1 MDNLAPKEIA
11 DEEMINQAFHEL
23 LNDYLN
29 TKHRKKVEIITKA
42 FNFANQAHK
51 GIKRRSGEPYIMHPI
66 AVASIVCNEIGLGS
80 TSICAALLHDV
91 VEDTDYTVE
100 DIENIFGPKI
110 AQIVDGLTKIS
121 GGIFGDRASAQA
133 ENFKKLLLTMSSD
146 IRVITKAFNF
156 ANQAHKGIKRRS
168 GEPYI
173 MHPIAVASI
182 VCNEIGLGS
191 TSICA
196 ALLHDV
202 VEDTDYTVEDIENI
216 FGPKIAQ
223 IVDGLTKISGGIFG
237 DRASAQAENFKKL
250 LLTMSSDIRVI
261 LIKIADRLHNMRTLG
276 SMLPNKQYKIAGETL
291 YIYAPLAN
299 RLGLYKIKTELENLS
314 FKYEHPEEYAEI
326 EEKLNATAAERDKV
340 FNDFTAP
347 IRTQLDKMGLKYRI
361 LARVKSIYSIWNK
374 MQTKHVPFEEIY
386 DLLAVR
392 IIFEPRNE
400 EEELNDCFD
409 IYVSISKIYKPHP
422 DRLRDWV
429 SHPKANGYQALHV
442 TLMGNNGQWIEVQ
455 IRSERMNDVAEQG
468 FAAHWKY
475 KEGGGSEDEGELEK
489 WLRTIK
495 EILDDPQPDAI
506 DFLDT
511 IKLNLFASEIFVFTP
526 KGELKTMPQNSTA
539 LDFAFSLHTD
549 IGSHCIGAKVNHKL
563 VPLSHKLQSGDQ
575 VEILTSKSQRVQP
588 QWEVFATTARARAKI
603 AAILRKE
610 RKANQKIGEE
620 ILSEFLKKEE
630 VRPEEAVI
638 EKLRKLHNAKNEE
651 ELLAAIGSKAIV
663 LGEADKNELKEKQ
676 TSNWKK
682 YLTFSFGNS
691 KEKQEEKEPQEKE
704 KINPKE
710 VLKLTEESLQKKYIM
725 AECCHPIPGDDVL
738 GYVDENDRIIIHKR
752 QCPVAAKLK
761 SSYGN
766 RILATEWDTHKELSF
781 LVYIY
786 IKGIDNM
793 GLLNEVTQVISRQL
807 NVNIRKLTIET
818 EDGIF
823 EGKIQLWV
831 HDVDDVKTICNNLKK
846 IQNIKQVSRVE
857 E

>member
-1 MDNLAPKEIA
+1 MDTENQKEIA
-11 DEEMINQAFHEL
+11 EEQMIEQAFQEL
-23 LNDYLN
+23 LNDYLA
-29 TKHRKKVEIITKA
+29 TKHRKRIEIITKA

-66 AVASIVCNEIGLGS
+66 AVAKIVCNEIGLGS

-100 DIENIFGPKI
+100 DIENIFGAKI

-133 ENFKKLLLTMSSD
+133 ENFKKLLLTMSD
-146 IRVITKAFNF
+146 
-156 ANQAHKGIKRRS
+156 
-168 GEPYI
+168 
-173 MHPIAVASI
+173 
-182 VCNEIGLGS
+182 
-191 TSICA
+191 
-196 ALLHDV
+196 
-202 VEDTDYTVEDIENI
+202 
-216 FGPKIAQ
+216 
-223 IVDGLTKISGGIFG
+223 
-237 DRASAQAENFKKL
+237 
-250 LLTMSSDIRVI
+250 DIRVI

-314 FKYEHPEEYAEI
+314 FKYEHPEEYQEI

-340 FNDFTAP
+340 FNEFTAP
-347 IRTQLDKMGLKYRI
+347 IREQLDKMGLKYRI

-392 IIFEPRNE
+392 IIFEPRNM

-610 RKANQKIGEE
+610 RKTFQKEGEE
-620 ILSEFLKKEE
+620 LLNEFFKKEE
-630 VRPEEAVI
+630 VRPEAAVI
-638 EKLRKLHNAKNEE
+638 EKLCKLHNMKNEE
-651 ELLAAIGSKAIV
+651 EFLVAIGNKTIV
-663 LGEADKNELKEKQ
+663 LGDTDKNELKEKQ
-676 TSNWKK
+676 SSNWMK
-682 YLTFSFGNS
+682 YLTFSFGNNN
-691 KEKQEEKEPQEKE
+691 KDKQQEEKEPQEKE
-704 KINPKE
+704 KINTKQI
-710 VLKLTEESLQKKYIM
+710 LKLTEDALQKKYIM

-738 GYVDENDRIIIHKR
+738 GYMDENDRIIIHKR

-766 RILATEWDTHKELSF
+766 RIIA
-781 LVYIY
+781 
-786 IKGIDNM
+786 
-793 GLLNEVTQVISRQL
+793 R
-807 NVNIRKLTIET
+807 
-818 EDGIF
+818 
-823 EGKIQLWV
+823 
-831 HDVDDVKTICNNLKK
+831 
-846 IQNIKQVSRVE
+846 
-857 E
+857 

>member
-1 MDNLAPKEIA
+1 MDNLPPKEIS

-133 ENFKKLLLTMSSD
+133 ENFKKLLLTMS
-146 IRVITKAFNF
+146 N
-156 ANQAHKGIKRRS
+156 
-168 GEPYI
+168 
-173 MHPIAVASI
+173 
-182 VCNEIGLGS
+182 
-191 TSICA
+191 
-196 ALLHDV
+196 
-202 VEDTDYTVEDIENI
+202 
-216 FGPKIAQ
+216 
-223 IVDGLTKISGGIFG
+223 
-237 DRASAQAENFKKL
+237 
-250 LLTMSSDIRVI
+250 DIRVI

-374 MQTKHVPFEEIY
+374 MQTKHVPFEEIF

-392 IIFEPRNE
+392 IIFEPRNI

-489 WLRTIK
+489 WLKTIK

-620 ILSEFLKKEE
+620 ILNEFLKKEE
-630 VRPEEAVI
+630 IRPEETVI

-682 YLTFSFGNS
+682 YLTFSFGNN

-704 KINPKE
+704 KINPKQ
-710 VLKLTEESLQKKYIM
+710 VLKLTEESLQKKYIR

-786 IKGIDNM
+786 IKGIDSM

>member
-1 MDNLAPKEIA
+1 MEENLELKEKEKA
-11 DEEMINQAFHEL
+11 EEAMIQEAFQDL
-23 LNDYLN
+23 LNSYLA
-29 TKHRKKVEIITKA
+29 TKHRKRVEIITKA

-51 GIKRRSGEPYIMHPI
+51 GIKRRSGEPYILHPI
-66 AVASIVCNEIGLGS
+66 AVAKIVCTEIGLGS
-80 TSICAALLHDV
+80 TSICSALLHDV

-121 GGIFGDRASAQA
+121 GGIFGDKASAQA
-133 ENFKKLLLTMSSD
+133 ENFKKLLLTMSD
-146 IRVITKAFNF
+146 
-156 ANQAHKGIKRRS
+156 
-168 GEPYI
+168 
-173 MHPIAVASI
+173 
-182 VCNEIGLGS
+182 
-191 TSICA
+191 
-196 ALLHDV
+196 
-202 VEDTDYTVEDIENI
+202 
-216 FGPKIAQ
+216 
-223 IVDGLTKISGGIFG
+223 
-237 DRASAQAENFKKL
+237 
-250 LLTMSSDIRVI
+250 DIRVI

-276 SMLPNKQYKIAGETL
+276 SMLPSKQYKITGETM

-314 FKYEHPEEYAEI
+314 FKYEHPEEYAAI
-326 EEKLNATAAERDKV
+326 EKKLEATAAERDKV
-340 FNDFTAP
+340 FKEFTAP
-347 IRTQLDKMGLKYRI
+347 IRAQLDKMGMKYHI

-386 DLLAVR
+386 DILAVR
-392 IIFEPRNE
+392 IIFTPKSL

-409 IYVSISKIYKPHP
+409 IYVAISKIYKPHP

-526 KGELKTMPQNSTA
+526 KGDLKTMPQNCTA

-549 IGSHCIGAKVNHKL
+549 IGSHCIGAQVNHKL

-588 QWEVFATTARARAKI
+588 EWMNYATTARARAKI

-610 RKANQKIGEE
+610 AKAYQKEGEK
-620 ILSEFLKKEE
+620 ILADFLKEE
-630 VRPEEAVI
+630 GIRMDETAMI
-638 EKLRKLHNAKNEE
+638 KLMRLHNFHTYD
-651 ELLAAIGSKAIV
+651 ELLVAIGSKKLT
-663 LGEADKNELKEKQ
+663 LGDAERNAFKEKQ
-676 TSNWKK
+676 EKSWKK
-682 YLTFSFGNS
+682 LLSFSFGNG
-691 KEKQEEKEPQEKE
+691 KEEKGANAEKDSQEKGQAE
-704 KINPKE
+704 KIDTKKI
-710 VLKLTEESLQKKYIM
+710 LKLTEEAISKEYIM
-725 AECCHPIPGDDVL
+725 ADCCHPIPGDDVL
-738 GYVDENDRIIIHKR
+738 GYINENNQVIIHKR
-752 QCPVAAKLK
+752 QCPIAARLK

-766 RILATEWDTHKELSF
+766 RIIATQWDTHKELSF
-781 LVYIY
+781 LVTIY
-786 IKGIDNM
+786 IKGIDSV

-807 NVNIRKLTIET
+807 NVNIRKLTMET
-818 EDGIF
+818 DDGIF
-823 EGKIQLWV
+823 EGRIQLYV
-831 HDVDDVKTICNNLKK
+831 HDVDDVRTICNNLKQVK
-846 IQNIKQVSRVE
+846 NIKQVSRIE
-857 E
+857 D

>member
-1 MDNLAPKEIA
+1 MDNLPPKEIS

-133 ENFKKLLLTMSSD
+133 ENFKKLLLTMS
-146 IRVITKAFNF
+146 N
-156 ANQAHKGIKRRS
+156 
-168 GEPYI
+168 
-173 MHPIAVASI
+173 
-182 VCNEIGLGS
+182 
-191 TSICA
+191 
-196 ALLHDV
+196 
-202 VEDTDYTVEDIENI
+202 
-216 FGPKIAQ
+216 
-223 IVDGLTKISGGIFG
+223 
-237 DRASAQAENFKKL
+237 
-250 LLTMSSDIRVI
+250 DIRVI

-374 MQTKHVPFEEIY
+374 MQTKHVPFEEIF

-392 IIFEPRNE
+392 IIFEPRNI

-489 WLRTIK
+489 WLKTIK

-620 ILSEFLKKEE
+620 ILNEFLKKEE
-630 VRPEEAVI
+630 IRPEETVI

-682 YLTFSFGNS
+682 YLTFSFGNN

-704 KINPKE
+704 KINPKQ

-786 IKGIDNM
+786 IKGIDSM

-857 E
+857 EQR

>member
-1 MDNLAPKEIA
+1 MDNLPPKEIS

-133 ENFKKLLLTMSSD
+133 ENFKKLLLTMS
-146 IRVITKAFNF
+146 N
-156 ANQAHKGIKRRS
+156 
-168 GEPYI
+168 
-173 MHPIAVASI
+173 
-182 VCNEIGLGS
+182 
-191 TSICA
+191 
-196 ALLHDV
+196 
-202 VEDTDYTVEDIENI
+202 
-216 FGPKIAQ
+216 
-223 IVDGLTKISGGIFG
+223 
-237 DRASAQAENFKKL
+237 
-250 LLTMSSDIRVI
+250 DIRVI

-374 MQTKHVPFEEIY
+374 MQTKHVPFEEIF

-392 IIFEPRNE
+392 IIFEPRNI

-630 VRPEEAVI
+630 VRPEEAAI